1 MGGRRGAAL
10 CLMAALLC
18 AGIGGGGGAAEASLE
33 HGGVRGGGFFS
44 GRHRSSTNGGFLRAS
59 VAVGLALWSSGAPP
73 FAVLAASH
81 LRVDPFTGRI
91 EELPEAEI
99 AEDAVAFH
107 TPVQHPGG
115 QRPGR

>member
-1 MGGRRGAAL
+1 M
-10 CLMAALLC
+10 
-18 AGIGGGGGAAEASLE
+18 
-33 HGGVRGGGFFS
+33 
-44 GRHRSSTNGGFLRAS
+44 
-59 VAVGLALWSSGAPP
+59 AVGLALWSSGAPP